1 MQCNNCHHPLL
12 EEDQFCPYC
21 GQEIIQ
27 QPTPQP
33 VEQSP
38 PQTVQH
44 TVRPASREPTPR
56 WLIAGGIVLLSG
68 LCFGV
73 FAVGGTLLLTNQNQN
88 TQPAVSVEANGSPTA
103 VPLEDA
109 APALP
114 QEPPAGPQMAA
125 PPSEQADQADQ
136 PLASAVGV
144 KAWLDTSL
152 AAEYRVV
159 PPQEL
164 GGEKSLEPLTLA
176 LETQNPT
183 GMILILPVK
192 EYSTLIGD
200 SRAFEELQNAISFG
214 ADEDLEVCIPIPLTP
229 CDEQVFNFQ
238 VEKLAFQ
245 NGTGIRAASAFIED
259 NAIAFNNESMDYHFY
274 GLTADQQFYIYA
286 SYDLDHEYLPESDW
300 VFKLGEA
307 DIDVFDEVFANVHQ
321 QLTQTGGYSPGM
333 ASIDAVIQSLRVTGE

>member
-1 MQCNNCHHPLL
+1 MQCSNCHQLIL

-21 GQEIIQ
+21 GQEVIR
-27 QPTPQP
+27 QPNPQP
-33 VEQSP
+33 VQQSP

-44 TVRPASREPTPR
+44 TVRPASREPAPR
-56 WLIAGGIVLLSG
+56 WLIIGGIVLLSV

-73 FAVGGTLLLTNQNQN
+73 LAVGGTLLLTNQNQN
-88 TQPAVSVEANGSPTA
+88 TQPAVSVEADGSPTTI
-103 VPLEDA
+103 PLENA
-109 APALP
+109 APTLP
-114 QEPPAGPQMAA
+114 QEPPAGP
-125 PPSEQADQADQ
+125 ADQADQ

-200 SRAFEELQNAISFG
+200 SKAFEELQRAISFG
-214 ADEDLEVCIPIPLTP
+214 ADEDLEVCIPIPMTP
-229 CDEQVFNFQ
+229 CDEQVFNLQ
-238 VEKLAFQ
+238 VKKLAFQ
-245 NGTGIRAASAFIED
+245 NGTGIRAASAFIAD

-286 SYDLDHEYLPESDW
+286 IYDLDHEYLPESDW
-300 VFKLGEA
+300 VFKLDEA
-307 DIDVFDEVFANVHQ
+307 DIDVFDEVFANVYL
-321 QLTQTGGYSPGM
+321 QLTQTGGYSPGL